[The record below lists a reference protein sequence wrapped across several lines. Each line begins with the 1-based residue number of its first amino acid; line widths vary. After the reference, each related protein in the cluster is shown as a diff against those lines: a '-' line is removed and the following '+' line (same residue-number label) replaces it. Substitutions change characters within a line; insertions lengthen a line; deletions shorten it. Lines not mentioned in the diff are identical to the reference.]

1 MHRGI
6 RSLVLALVL
15 LLLASATVQAL
26 PLRARPPA
34 GPLDHLWTWVSSVL
48 GSWSKEGGM
57 MDPDG
62 LEAGSTMDPNGQKA
76 GVEIDPN
83 GLQRQAPPP
92 GSTSDS
98 GSSMDPD
105 G

>member
-6 RSLVLALVL
+6 RSLVLTLAL
-15 LLLASATVQAL
+15 LLLASAAVQAR

-34 GPLDHLWTWVSSVL
+34 GLLDELWTWVSSVL

-62 LEAGSTMDPNGQKA
+62 HKSGSTMDPNGHKS
-76 GVEIDPN
+76 GGMMDPD

-98 GSSMDPD
+98 GGMMDPN